1 MENIHT
7 DVWVLRVKPWCYMC
21 SNQSFSEDEMM
32 LIEYGYVVS
41 FSGNVVIE
49 TKFFDGDL
57 LVSTSRV
64 RVYYV

>member
-1 MENIHT
+1 
-7 DVWVLRVKPWCYMC
+7 MC
-21 SNQSFSEDEMM
+21 SNQSFSEGEMM